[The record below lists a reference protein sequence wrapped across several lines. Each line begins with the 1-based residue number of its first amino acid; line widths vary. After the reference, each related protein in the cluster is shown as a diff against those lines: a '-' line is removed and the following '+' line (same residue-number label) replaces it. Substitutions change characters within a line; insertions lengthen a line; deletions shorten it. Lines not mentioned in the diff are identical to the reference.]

1 VTEAVPSRGIM
12 LMETLART
20 EAFHRL
26 NGLSQISETRVDYL
40 NRCIQL
46 EPNKHSNTAIYS

>member
-1 VTEAVPSRGIM
+1 M